1 MRLIQLGLYEQQG
14 ARSAARAFGAIA
26 HPRLAMEATASRIP
40 RVGTRIP
47 RPTPRGI
54 ARPGKE
60 NAGTNVVDEERTVAA
75 APEKIVAA
83 APGNALLARCT
94 WRSF

>member
-1 MRLIQLGLYEQQG
+1 
-14 ARSAARAFGAIA
+14 
-26 HPRLAMEATASRIP
+26 MEATASRIP

-60 NAGTNVVDEERTVAA
+60 NAGTNVVDEEKTVAA
-75 APEKIVAA
+75 APEKTVTA
-83 APGNALLARCT
+83 APGT
-94 WRSF
+94 TVF